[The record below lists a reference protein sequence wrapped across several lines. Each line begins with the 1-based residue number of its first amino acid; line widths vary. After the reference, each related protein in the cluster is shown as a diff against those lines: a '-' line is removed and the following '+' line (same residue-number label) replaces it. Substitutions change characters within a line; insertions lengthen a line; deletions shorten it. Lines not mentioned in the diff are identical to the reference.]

1 MKVSLLGVELSS
13 GGFRS
18 LLEEASYLMN
28 RSRQGYIVTP
38 NPEFVVYAQT
48 DTLFRDILN
57 KASLAIPD
65 GIGLIWASRVL
76 NLPLRER
83 VTGADFGEALVKKAA
98 DSKQSVFFLGGRG
111 DVAVRTALT
120 MSSKYPGLL
129 VAGSWS
135 GEAGEEGDEETIR
148 RIGQRPIGLLLV
160 AYGHPKQE
168 YWIDRNLGK
177 INVGVAMGVGGSF
190 DFWCGDVK
198 RAPTWVRS
206 LGAEWLFRLIRQPWR
221 IRRQSSLVKFI
232 YLVLREKWRK

>member
-13 GGFRS
+13 GRFKT
-18 LLEEASYLMN
+18 LLEEASTLMGG
-28 RSRQGYIVTP
+28 SRQGFIVTP
-38 NPEFVVYAQT
+38 NPEIVVYAQK
-48 DTLFRDILN
+48 DIRFRDILN

-83 VTGADFGEALVKKAA
+83 VTGADFGEALIKEAA
-98 DSKQSVFFLGGRG
+98 DTKRSVFFLGGRG
-111 DVAVRTALT
+111 GVAARAAL
-120 MSSKYPGLL
+120 MMASKYPGLV

-135 GEAGEEGDEETIR
+135 GEAGEEGDEETLR
-148 RIGQRPIGLLLV
+148 RIGQKQVGLLLV

-190 DFWCGDVK
+190 DFWSGDVK
-198 RAPTWVRS
+198 RAPAWVRS

-221 IRRQSSLVKFI
+221 IRRQSSLIKFI
-232 YLVLREKWRK
+232 YLVLKEKWLR